1 MIIGVNNKPK
11 LINYYGV
18 ISPIT
23 YLLYLLS
30 DLMHFLKELM
40 FILRW

>member
-1 MIIGVNNKPK
+1 MIIGINNKPK

-23 YLLYLLS
+23 YLLYI
-30 DLMHFLKELM
+30 FYK
-40 FILRW
+40 